1 MSNESIDKKRS
12 SKSARRY
19 SNVPIK
25 SESSAHDR
33 AVIWLSNAPWAG
45 TGYGQ
50 QTAQVTTRLQKENYK
65 TAIISNYGLEG
76 NNTSWNGIQIYQRG
90 YDMWSND
97 IVPAHA
103 IDWSTRN
110 KDHQTVLFTL
120 FDVWVLKNPRF
131 DNLPI
136 ASWVPI
142 DHLPTPPDVLSW
154 CRKSNVMPI
163 AMSQFG
169 KHMLNSKDV
178 DCLYV
183 PHAIEKNFKPTDK
196 ISNSKQDFTG
206 RQFMGF
212 DEDVFVV
219 SMFAANKGVMPNR
232 KAFAENL
239 LAFSAF
245 AKKHDDVRLYM
256 HTEDAGGGGGI
267 NLIKLLEA
275 VGVPQDKYKFVDQ
288 YAYRVGVPQE
298 ALATLYTAT
307 DVLLACSMGEGFG
320 IPVIEAQA
328 CGTRVIVSNFSA
340 QPELVG
346 DGWIVEGQ
354 PFWDAMQSAWLHIP
368 NVQEILNSLEQAY
381 NVGRSRS
388 NKAIAHAKKYDAD
401 YIFETAWLPALE
413 RIYSDEFLKG
423 IPEPIIPIKVAE
435 NGSAGVLEA

>member
-1 MSNESIDKKRS
+1 VSNDNFNKKRS
-12 SKSARRY
+12 NKSAGRY
-19 SNVPIK
+19 SSIPIK

-33 AVIWLSNAPWAG
+33 AVVWLSNAPWAG

-65 TAIISNYGLEG
+65 TAIITNYGLEG
-76 NNTSWNGIQIYQRG
+76 NNTSWNGIQVYQRG
-90 YDMWSND
+90 YDLWSND
-97 IVPAHA
+97 IVTAHTQ
-103 IDWSTRN
+103 DWASRN
-110 KDHQTVLFTL
+110 NNAQTVLFTL

-142 DHLPTPPDVLSW
+142 DHLPAPIDVLNW
-154 CRKSNVMPI
+154 CKKPNVIPI

-169 KHMLNSKDV
+169 KHMLNTKDI
-178 DCLYV
+178 DCLYI
-183 PHAIEKNFKPTDK
+183 PHAIEKNFEPKNK
-196 ISNSKQDFTG
+196 IANNEREFTG
-206 RQFMGF
+206 REFMGY

-219 SMFAANKGVMPNR
+219 SMFAANKGVIPNR

-239 LAFSAF
+239 LAFSEF

-256 HTEDAGGGGGI
+256 HTEDAGGAGGI
-267 NLIKLLEA
+267 DLHKLLQA
-275 VGVPQDKYKFVDQ
+275 VGVPKTKYRFVDQ

-328 CGTRVIVSNFSA
+328 CGTPVIVSNFSA

-346 DGWIVEGQ
+346 DGWVVNGQ
-354 PFWDAMQSAWLHIP
+354 PFWDSMQSAWLHTP
-368 NVQEILNSLEQAY
+368 NVQEILNALEEAY
-381 NVGRSRS
+381 NNGRNRS
-388 NKAIAHAKKYDAD
+388 SKAIAHAKKYDAD

-423 IPEPIIPIKVAE
+423 IPEPIVPIKVAE